1 MSKSNKKNHKKSSSK
16 AKSNQVSSVESE
28 NLKVTSD
35 QQQITDEEAS
45 SHVADDVQMDHT
57 DDQASPIRVQFPYSD
72 VVRSYVPDAMAI
84 ADKALIDWKSEGS
97 FMNLGIEN
105 PYANMAVSLSLQNAK
120 KIEKKLEEKGVLPV
134 VRMGFE
140 VLKSKVSK
148 QK

>member
-1 MSKSNKKNHKKSSSK
+1 MSHSHSNKKNHKKSVSKNKSKAVIPEAQESSK
-16 AKSNQVSSVESE
+16 DINQDAPQDSENVSSQQDHAE
-28 NLKVTSD
+28 N
-35 QQQITDEEAS
+35 ITDEAAP
-45 SHVADDVQMDHT
+45 V
-57 DDQASPIRVQFPYSD
+57 RVEFPYSD

-84 ADKALIDWKSEGS
+84 ADKALGDWKSEGS

-105 PYANMAVSLSLQNAK
+105 PYANMAVSFSLQNAK

-140 VLKSKVSK
+140 VLKNKVSK

>member
-1 MSKSNKKNHKKSSSK
+1 MSKSTKNKKTKSQK
-16 AKSNQVSSVESE
+16 VAHQHESPTDHQAE
-28 NLKVTSD
+28 SSD
-35 QQQITDEEAS
+35 QDQ
-45 SHVADDVQMDHT
+45 VQTEQDTHETATEST
-57 DDQASPIRVQFPYSD
+57 DDSAPIRVEFPYSD

-84 ADKALIDWKSEGS
+84 ADKALGDWKTEGS

-105 PYANMAVSLSLQNAK
+105 PYANMAVSLGLQNAK

>member
-1 MSKSNKKNHKKSSSK
+1 MSNSTKHKKK
-16 AKSNQVSSVESE
+16 KTKSTLNEKHKVNHDLHTETDLTLE
-28 NLKVTSD
+28 NEISD
-35 QQQITDEEAS
+35 EATDASTETNASADHATDEA
-45 SHVADDVQMDHT
+45 
-57 DDQASPIRVQFPYSD
+57 PIRVEFPYSD

-84 ADKALIDWKSEGS
+84 ADKALGDWKTEGS

>member
-1 MSKSNKKNHKKSSSK
+1 MSKSTKSKK
-16 AKSNQVSSVESE
+16 AKLPRATQKHESQANKTE
-28 NLKVTSD
+28 GLASEQIDNETLEQDQSGHKFTSETSED
-35 QQQITDEEAS
+35 TA
-45 SHVADDVQMDHT
+45 
-57 DDQASPIRVQFPYSD
+57 PIRVEFPYSD
-72 VVRSYVPDAMAI
+72 VVRSYVPEAMAI
-84 ADKALIDWKSEGS
+84 ADKALGDWKTEGS

-140 VLKSKVSK
+140 VLKSKVQK